1 VNGGETAFEGYGYRT
16 RSPFGSWTK
25 VRVGGG
31 TVSIT
36 GLRVGVLP
44 YRLWTA
50 SQVLLLV
57 LIVPALLAAV
67 VFCDWRYLLLGLG
80 LLVAH
85 WFVGAM
91 GAAGMWE
98 MANMIA
104 MDSGHPTVVPD
115 SGQGTRAVA

>member
-1 VNGGETAFEGYGYRT
+1 MNDGETAFEGYGYRT
-16 RSPFGSWTK
+16 SSPFGSWTE

-36 GLRVGVLP
+36 RPRVGVLP

-57 LIVPALLAAV
+57 LIVPALL
-67 VFCDWRYLLLGLG
+67 
-80 LLVAH
+80 
-85 WFVGAM
+85 

-104 MDSGHPTVVPD
+104 IDSGHPTVVPD
-115 SGQGTRAVA
+115 SGQGTRAVP

>member
-1 VNGGETAFEGYGYRT
+1 VNDVETAFEGYGYRT
-16 RSPFGSWTK
+16 SSRFGSWTK

-36 GLRVGVLP
+36 GPRVGVLP

-67 VFCDWRYLLLGLG
+67 VFWDWRYLLLGLG

-85 WFVGAM
+85 WLVGAM

-104 MDSGHPTVVPD
+104 IDSGHPTVVPD